1 MDGDYPIAYPPRMLK
16 VGDKAPRFALPSDAG
31 TKVKLSELSRGGKH
45 VVVYFYPKDSTP
57 GCTREAQGF
66 SSALKAIE
74 KLGASVV
81 GISKDSVQS
90 HCNFRDK
97 FKLKVLLLSD
107 PELEVHK
114 AFGAYGD
121 KVMYGKKVKGVIR
134 STFIVAPDGT
144 IARVFPSVKVDGHIE
159 KVVEVLGEL
168 GGAPAK
174 KAPTRH

>member
-1 MDGDYPIAYPPRMLK
+1 MDRPYSIAYPARMLK
-16 VGDKAPRFALPSDAG
+16 VGDKAPSFALPSDAG

-66 SSALKAIE
+66 SGATKALE

-81 GISKDSVQS
+81 GISKDSVAS
-90 HCNFRDK
+90 HCTFRDT
-97 FKLKVLLLSD
+97 FKLKVPLLSD
-107 PELEVHK
+107 PDLEVHK

-144 IARVFPSVKVDGHIE
+144 IARVFPSVKVDGHVD
-159 KVVEVLGEL
+159 KVIAALGEL
-168 GGAPAK
+168 GGKGGK
-174 KAPTRH
+174 KSA